1 MLTGMSSESM
11 DECSYLFPS
20 LDQQIAKK
28 SKYYIIYI
36 TACFSQ
42 HYVLISNQYLGA
54 EKKSPTK
61 SQFARMVLIY
71 YCDLQLHVV
80 QVVRYAKL
88 LGESGLKGSRF
99 QQFGTT

>member
-42 HYVLISNQYLGA
+42 HYVSISNQYLGA
-54 EKKSPTK
+54 EKRVQQNHS
-61 SQFARMVLIY
+61 SQGWCLSTTVIY
-71 YCDLQLHVV
+71 
-80 QVVRYAKL
+80 
-88 LGESGLKGSRF
+88 SSM
-99 QQFGTT
+99 